1 MFELQKQHDEEIDLK
16 EKELASLGRYLT
28 EMELQLAQKSV
39 AEASYVSK
47 INDLE
52 ASIKEERDL

>member
-1 MFELQKQHDEEIDLK
+1 VFELQKQHDEEIDLK